1 MDPMTFID
9 VLPVTLAPQSIPRD
23 TETIWNEFGASLR
36 RFIRRRVADEVEV
49 DDILQDV
56 FLKIHANIDTLRD
69 ESKLLSWIYRIT
81 RHAVTD
87 YYRSQRPFSEIPE
100 NLAITD
106 EVDEDLT
113 QQLACGLWEMVE
125 GLPIKYREA
134 LILAEYQGL
143 TQQEI
148 ATRLGISLSGA
159 KSRVQRARD
168 LLKGQLLQCCHVEL
182 DRLGK
187 VIDYYPHRACC
198 ANRRPVCT
206 CRN

>member
-1 MDPMTFID
+1 MTFVD
-9 VLPVTLAPQSIPRD
+9 VLPGTMATQPVHRD
-23 TETIWNEFGASLR
+23 TETIWHEFGASLR
-36 RFIRRRVADEVEV
+36 RFIRRRVADHVEA

-69 ESKLLSWIYRIT
+69 ESKLLSWMYQIT
-81 RHAVTD
+81 RHAITD
-87 YYRSQRPFSEIPE
+87 YYRSHQPFSQIPE
-100 NLAITD
+100 SLAITD
-106 EVDEDLT
+106 EEEEDLT
-113 QQLACGLWEMVE
+113 QQLACGLREMVE

-143 TQQEI
+143 PQQEI

-198 ANRRPVCT
+198 ANRQRDCA